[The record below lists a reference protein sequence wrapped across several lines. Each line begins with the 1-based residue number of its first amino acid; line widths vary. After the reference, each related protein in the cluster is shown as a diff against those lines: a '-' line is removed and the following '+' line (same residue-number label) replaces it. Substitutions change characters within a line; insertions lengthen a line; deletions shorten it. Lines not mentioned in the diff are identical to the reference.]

1 MKFNGMSTFFF
12 LFLLLCSKGGNR
24 MCPIG
29 LADERTGLQDE
40 VEPWIRDIFWKSII
54 DQHCE

>member
-1 MKFNGMSTFFF
+1 MSTFFF

-24 MCPIG
+24 VCPIG